1 MVRCTREAADCGRTS
16 VGDQRKGASPHPAKG
31 EGYQFNPRLKAS
43 IGTQYFSQVGH
54 DVLGDVDALRSGVT
68 VDYEIVQNFNAKL
81 AVNYSTFDTPAG
93 DLDQWHGF
101 LRFDRKF

>member
-1 MVRCTREAADCGRTS
+1 
-16 VGDQRKGASPHPAKG
+16 
-31 EGYQFNPRLKAS
+31 
-43 IGTQYFSQVGH
+43 
-54 DVLGDVDALRSGVT
+54 VT